1 MRVGEV
7 MSRAVVTIGPSA
19 SCHEAVA
26 KMHGAKVRHLPVV
39 ATDGSL
45 AGIVTDR
52 DVRHHLFAPKVFEQ
66 IGHASVESLLDSV
79 QVADIMSTPVVSVG
93 VGENLEVAATL
104 MRDEGIGSLPV
115 LDGSRVV
122 GIITE
127 TDMLRQI
134 VRADGWCCPEVQEI
148 VVSFP

>member
-1 MRVGEV
+1 
-7 MSRAVVTIGPSA
+7 VVTIEPLA

-26 KMHGAKVRHLPVV
+26 RMHRAKVRHLPVV
-39 ATDGSL
+39 ATDGTL

-52 DVRHHLFAPKVFEQ
+52 DVRHHLFAPGVFEH
-66 IGHASVESLLDSV
+66 IGHASVESLLKSASV
-79 QVADIMSTPVVSVG
+79 GDIMSVPVVSIG
-93 VGENLEVAATL
+93 ADADLEAAATL
-104 MRDEGIGSLPV
+104 MRAEGIGSLPV
-115 LDGSRVV
+115 VSGKQVI

-134 VRADGWCCPEVQEI
+134 VRADAWGGREVEEI